1 MRFLIQSDVCCEQEK
16 SAIRLAHALR
26 YGIELKSLSLAQV
39 PTSNYRDGMG
49 GYAPVGTVEF
59 CRAVMARLCIEEPA
73 MPSYPALLAPFLGRK
88 IQAGKVV
95 DLWFMDCDAN
105 GEAGELFVKPQKIK
119 LFDGKLVS
127 DVTDDDIKDLPGG
140 TPVWFSER
148 VNFVAEWRVYVAPE
162 KIAVGQYGEG
172 PDEAL
177 DMDLVM
183 QAIRAI
189 QRDKNCPCSFALDF
203 GLTDEGKLLLV
214 EMSDAWALGLYKT
227 QHPHTL
233 ESYDYANMIYSRWL
247 EISSRITAVP
257 ASI

>member
-95 DLWFMDCDAN
+95 DRNTRQTSPFR
-105 GEAGELFVKPQKIK
+105 AGKDSAGAAGV
-119 LFDGKLVS
+119 LVL
-127 DVTDDDIKDLPGG
+127 K
-140 TPVWFSER
+140 
-148 VNFVAEWRVYVAPE
+148 
-162 KIAVGQYGEG
+162 
-172 PDEAL
+172 
-177 DMDLVM
+177 
-183 QAIRAI
+183 
-189 QRDKNCPCSFALDF
+189 
-203 GLTDEGKLLLV
+203 
-214 EMSDAWALGLYKT
+214 
-227 QHPHTL
+227 
-233 ESYDYANMIYSRWL
+233 
-247 EISSRITAVP
+247 
-257 ASI
+257 